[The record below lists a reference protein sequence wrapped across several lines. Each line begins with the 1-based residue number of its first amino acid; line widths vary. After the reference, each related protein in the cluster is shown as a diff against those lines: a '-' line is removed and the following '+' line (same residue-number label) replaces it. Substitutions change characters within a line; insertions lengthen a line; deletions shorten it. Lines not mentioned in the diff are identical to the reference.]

1 MTPAPPRLALWIITR
16 ATRARDRDEVIG
28 DIIEEFARL
37 AVVEPRAARS
47 WCWRQA
53 LRALRPGAGVAPRT
67 TATPHGGQS
76 MFRGFAAEVR
86 YSARLL
92 RSQPLLSLVA
102 MTSLVIGLGLNV
114 LLFTIAGA
122 VLYRPLPVD
131 DPGSLVVLGL
141 QRPANVAHNFS
152 YPAYQR
158 LAQDSAAFDAVVA
171 YASRDGGLTFSGDT
185 ITRTGEIVSGNF
197 FTSLGVPMVEG
208 RGLSIHDDVRS
219 APPAVVIS
227 EPLWRE
233 RYGAAPI
240 AGQTLV
246 LNNTA
251 FTIVG
256 VASTRFH
263 GMFTGSRADF
273 WVTTAHSPVIG
284 GRDLLAEPRASWLW
298 VLGRLRAGATA
309 DTVRAELD
317 PRLAA
322 HLSTLGAPPQPL
334 VTSPGARGSDM
345 MSERYE
351 TRLQILMAA
360 GAFVLLV
367 ACVNVANLQ
376 LARNAARR
384 RELAVRAA
392 LGAPR
397 ALIARLLMIDA
408 VLLAVPAG
416 IVALAV
422 AAAGRGPALSLI
434 TTFGRPVDLAAPIDA
449 AVWAAAAALVLA
461 SAIFVGV
468 IAAWQG
474 TRTVAGTLA
483 AGGRGGTEARQ
494 RLQRGLVTV
503 QFALS
508 MTLLVGAALLVRSAT
523 NLRSI
528 DLGFTSSVVMIEA
541 LPGDA
546 QITGAQAVRYLQE
559 AADRAAAVP
568 GVEAT
573 AVAHVMPLDF
583 GGSRTSVAV
592 PGYDA
597 AEGEDLELN
606 FLRVSPGYFETM
618 RIPVL
623 RGRAF
628 DSTDTADAAPRV
640 IVNQTMAQRYWKDGD
655 AVGRAIDVGDGP
667 AEVIGIVADAHYRMV
682 RERARPSFYVPLAQ
696 LPFSRGVIHART
708 AGDPAAL
715 VETLRREVAAVNP
728 RVPIARAVSLEAQR
742 RLNIA
747 EDRMAEAI
755 GVTLGVSA
763 LLLAAAGLYG
773 TMAFAVRRR
782 TREIGVRMALGARAT
797 DVRALV
803 LRQGMTLV
811 AAGSILGALGA
822 GGVGRLLQGQL
833 YGVRSLD
840 PAAIAAAFGLLTV
853 TALLAAWIPARRA
866 TRVDP
871 VIALRDA

>member
-1 MTPAPPRLALWIITR
+1 MTSAPPRLALWILAR
-16 ATRARDRDEVIG
+16 ATSARDRDEVIG
-28 DIIEEFARL
+28 DIIEDFGRL
-37 AVVEPRAARS
+37 AATDPRAARA

-53 LRALRPGAGVAPRT
+53 RRALLPGPRVAAR
-67 TATPHGGQS
+67 ARANPHGGQS
-76 MFRGFAAEVR
+76 MFRGLAAEVR

-92 RSQPLLSLVA
+92 TAQPLLSLVA
-102 MTSLVIGLGLNV
+102 MTSLVIGLGLNL
-114 LLFTIAGA
+114 LLFTVAGA
-122 VLYRPLPVD
+122 VLYRPLPVT
-131 DPGSLVVLGL
+131 DPESLVILGL

-152 YPAYQR
+152 YPAYQL
-158 LAQDSAAFDAVVA
+158 LAEDSASLASLVA
-171 YASRDGGLTFSGDT
+171 YASRDGGLTFSVDT
-185 ITRTGEIVSGNF
+185 ISRPGEIVSGNF
-197 FTSLGVPMVEG
+197 FTSLGVPMIEG
-208 RGLSIHDDVRS
+208 LGLTDQDDTRS
-219 APPAVVIS
+219 SPPAVVIS

-233 RYGAAPI
+233 RYAAAPL

-256 VASTRFH
+256 VTSSRFH

-273 WVTTAHSPVIG
+273 WVPAAHSPVIG
-284 GRDLLAEPRASWLW
+284 GRDLLAEPRTSWLW
-298 VLGRLRAGATA
+298 VLGRLRAGATREA
-309 DTVRAELD
+309 ARAELD
-317 PRLAA
+317 ARLAPFLA
-322 HLSTLGAPPQPL
+322 GNGLPPQPL
-334 VTSPGARGSDM
+334 VASRGARGSDM

-351 TRLQILMAA
+351 ARLQILMAA
-360 GAFVLLV
+360 AAFVLLV

-408 VLLAVPAG
+408 VLIAVPAG
-416 IVALAV
+416 AVALAL
-422 AAAGRGPALSLI
+422 AAAGRGRALGLI

-449 AVWAAAAALVLA
+449 SVWAAAAALVLA
-461 SAIFVGV
+461 SAIFVGA
-468 IAAWQG
+468 ISAWQG
-474 TRTVAGTLA
+474 TRAVAGTLA
-483 AGGRGGTEARQ
+483 AGGRGGTDSRQ

-523 NLRSI
+523 NLRDI
-528 DLGFTSSVVMIEA
+528 DLGFTSSVVMVEV

-546 QITGAQAVRYLQE
+546 QITGARAVRYLEE
-559 AADRAAAVP
+559 AARRAAAVP
-568 GVEAT
+568 GVEAA

-583 GGSRTSVAV
+583 GGERTSVAV
-592 PGYDA
+592 PGYEATD
-597 AEGEDLELN
+597 GEDMELN
-606 FLRVSPGYFETM
+606 YLRVSAGYFATM
-618 RIPVL
+618 RIPIV

-628 DSTDTADAAPRV
+628 DATDTAAAAPRV
-640 IVNQTMAQRYWKDGD
+640 IVNETMAQRYWKDGD
-655 AVGRAIDVGDGP
+655 AVGRFLNVGDSP
-667 AEVIGIVADAHYRMV
+667 AEVVGVVADAHYRMV
-682 RERARPSFYVPLAQ
+682 RETSRPSFYVPLAQ
-696 LPFSRGVIHART
+696 LPFARGVIHART
-708 AGDPAAL
+708 IGDPALL

-728 RVPIARAVSLEAQR
+728 RVPVARAVSLEAQR

-782 TREIGVRMALGARAT
+782 TREIGVRMALGARAS
-797 DVRALV
+797 DVRGLV
-803 LRQGMTLV
+803 LRQGLALV
-811 AAGSILGALGA
+811 AAGSLLGALGA
-822 GGVGRLLQGQL
+822 GGVGRLLENQL
-833 YGVRSLD
+833 YGVAAVD
-840 PAAIAAAFGLLTV
+840 PAAIGAAFALLTA
-853 TALLAAWIPARRA
+853 TALLAAWMPARRA

-871 VIALRDA
+871 SIALRDT

>member
-1 MTPAPPRLALWIITR
+1 
-16 ATRARDRDEVIG
+16 
-28 DIIEEFARL
+28 
-37 AVVEPRAARS
+37 
-47 WCWRQA
+47 
-53 LRALRPGAGVAPRT
+53 
-67 TATPHGGQS
+67 
-76 MFRGFAAEVR
+76 MFRGFTAEVR

-92 RSQPLLSLVA
+92 RAQPLLSLVA
-102 MTSLVIGLGLNV
+102 MASLVIGLGLNV
-114 LLFTIAGA
+114 LLFTVASA

-131 DPGSLVVLGL
+131 DPDALVVFSL
-141 QRPANVAHNFS
+141 QRPANLAHNFS
-152 YPAYQR
+152 YPAYQ
-158 LAQDSAAFDAVVA
+158 LMAEPSASMDGLVA
-171 YASRDGGLTFSGDT
+171 YASRDGALTFGADT
-185 ITRTGEIVSGNF
+185 ITRPGEIVSGNF
-197 FTSLGVPMVEG
+197 FTTLGVPMIQG
-208 RGLSIHDDVRS
+208 RGLTTAEDMRTA
-219 APPAVVIS
+219 APTVVIS

-233 RYGAAPI
+233 RYAAAPL

-251 FTIVG
+251 FTIIG
-256 VASTRFH
+256 VAASRFH

-273 WVTTAHSPVIG
+273 WVPAAHSPVIG
-284 GRDLLAEPRASWLW
+284 GRDLLGEPRASWLW
-298 VLGRLRAGATA
+298 VLGRLRAGATRETA
-309 DTVRAELD
+309 RAELD
-317 PRLAA
+317 ARVAA
-322 HLSTLGAPPQPL
+322 HLAANGASPQPL
-334 VTSPGARGSDM
+334 FARPGARGSDM

-360 GAFVLLV
+360 AAFVLLV

-397 ALIARLLMIDA
+397 ALIARLLLIDA
-408 VLLAVPAG
+408 VLIAVPAG
-416 IVALAV
+416 AIALAV

-434 TTFGRPVDLAAPIDA
+434 TSFGRPVDLAAPIDA

-461 SAIFVGV
+461 SAIFVGA

-474 TRTVAGTLA
+474 TRAVAGTLA
-483 AGGRGGTEARQ
+483 AGGRGGTDSRQ
-494 RLQRGLVTV
+494 PVQRGLVTV

-523 NLRSI
+523 NLRGI
-528 DLGFTSSVVMIEA
+528 DLGFTSNVVMVEV

-546 QITGAQAVRYLQE
+546 QITGARAVRYLEE

-568 GVEAT
+568 GVDAA

-583 GGSRTSVAV
+583 GGSRISVTV
-592 PGYDA
+592 PGYEA
-597 AEGEDLELN
+597 AEGEDMELN
-606 FLRVSPGYFETM
+606 YLRVSPGYFETM
-618 RIPVL
+618 RIPMR

-628 DSTDTADAAPRV
+628 DAADTATAAPRV
-640 IVNQTMAQRYWKDGD
+640 IVNETMARRYWKDGD
-655 AVGRAIDVGDGP
+655 AVGRFLDVGDTR
-667 AEVIGIVADAHYRMV
+667 AEIVGIVADAHYRMV

-708 AGDPAAL
+708 SGDPAAL
-715 VETLRREVAAVNP
+715 VETIRREVAAVNP
-728 RVPIARAVSLEAQR
+728 RVPVARAVSLEAQR

-782 TREIGVRMALGARAT
+782 TREIGVRMALGARAS
-797 DVRALV
+797 DVRGLVMRQGLALV
-803 LRQGMTLV
+803 
-811 AAGSILGALGA
+811 AGGALLGALGA

-833 YGVRSLD
+833 YGVRSVD
-840 PAAIAAAFGLLTV
+840 PAAIAAAFALLTA
-853 TALLAAWIPARRA
+853 TALIAAWVPARRA

-871 VIALRDA
+871 VVALRDA